1 MLGVGGSA
9 VQGLAEFFRAVWRL
23 GTAGVEVPLTIARGG
38 DVLHITVKSADRN
51 DYLRKP
57 KLH

>member
-1 MLGVGGSA
+1 
-9 VQGLAEFFRAVWRL
+9 VQGLAEFFRTVWKL
-23 GTAGVEVPLTIARGG
+23 GPAGVDVPLTLSRGN
-38 DVLHITVKSADRN
+38 DLLRITVKSGDRS

>member
-1 MLGVGGSA
+1 
-9 VQGLAEFFRAVWRL
+9 
-23 GTAGVEVPLTIARGG
+23 VPLTLSRAG

>member
-1 MLGVGGSA
+1 
-9 VQGLAEFFRAVWRL
+9 
-23 GTAGVEVPLTIARGG
+23 VPLTVSRAD
-38 DVLHITVKSADRN
+38 DVLHITVKSADRT